1 MNKQL
6 VKLSEIAGKP
16 TRLIV
21 GLMSGTSLDGLDIAL
36 CKCGKNTVEVLEF
49 KTLSYDQKLRS
60 RIRAIQSRQEV
71 NLQEICILNTE
82 LAHLYS
88 TWVIEA
94 LKEWGVEKDEIDL
107 IASHGQT
114 IYHNPSQNLNSTLQI
129 VDGDHI
135 AVKTGIITIS
145 DFRQKHTAVGGE
157 GAPLAALMDEA
168 LFKDDLEHRLLL
180 NLGGIANFTWLPSR
194 ESGEESITSDTGP
207 ANSLINEA
215 TQKYFDKPYDENG
228 NIAKTGESNSE
239 LMKYLLLE
247 PYFRKPF
254 PKTTGQEEFNL
265 NLIEELMQG
274 YRIELVPKDLVAT
287 LTELTI
293 HSITRALDMITSE
306 KNYEIY
312 ISGGGVYNL
321 VLIEGLKERLTRAN
335 FKDFEEL
342 VFSSD
347 SKEAALMAFLANE
360 TVLGKS
366 FHANN
371 VEINLGKVSFPV

>member
-6 VKLSEIAGKP
+6 VKLSEIADKP
-16 TRLIV
+16 DRLIV

-36 CKCGKNTVEVLEF
+36 CKCSENSVDVLEF
-49 KTLSYDQKLRS
+49 KTLDFDQKLRS

-88 TWVIEA
+88 TWVTEA
-94 LKEWGVEKDEIDL
+94 LKEWRVEKDKIDL

-145 DFRQKHTAVGGE
+145 DFRQKHTAAGGE

-168 LFKDDLEHRLLL
+168 LFKDDLKHRLLL
-180 NLGGIANFTWLPSR
+180 NLGGIANFTWLPSK
-194 ESGEESITSDTGP
+194 ESGEKSITSDTGP

-215 TQKYFDKPYDENG
+215 AQKYFNKPYDENG
-228 NIAKTGESNSE
+228 EIAKSGDSNSE
-239 LMKYLLLE
+239 LLRYLLLE
-247 PYFRKPF
+247 PYFRKSF

-265 NLIEELMQG
+265 HLVEELMQS
-274 YRIELVPKDLVAT
+274 YQVELKPNDLIAT
-287 LTELTI
+287 LTELTV
-293 HSITRALDMITSE
+293 HSITRALDKITGDRS
-306 KNYEIY
+306 YEIY
-312 ISGGGVYNL
+312 ISGGGISNPA
-321 VLIEGLKERLTRAN
+321 IMEGLRNRLPGAN
-335 FKDFEEL
+335 FKEFEKL
-342 VFSSD
+342 GIPPD
-347 SKEAALMAFLANE
+347 AKEATLMAFLANE
-360 TVLGKS
+360 MVLGNS
-366 FHANN
+366 FHTNSME
-371 VEINLGKVSFPV
+371 VNLGKVSFPV

>member
-6 VKLSEIAGKP
+6 VKLSEIADKP
-16 TRLIV
+16 ARLIV

-36 CKCGKNTVEVLEF
+36 CKCSENTVEVLEF
-49 KTLSYDQKLRS
+49 KTLDYSQKLRS

-88 TWVIEA
+88 TWIIEA
-94 LKEWGVEKDEIDL
+94 LKEWGVEKAEIDL

-145 DFRQKHTAVGGE
+145 DFRQKHTAAGGE

-168 LFKDDLEHRLLL
+168 LFKDDLKHRLLL

-215 TQKYFDKPYDENG
+215 AQKYFNKPYDENG
-228 NIAKTGESNSE
+228 DIARSGNSNSE
-239 LMKYLLLE
+239 LLRYLLLE

-265 NLIEELMQG
+265 HLVEELMQSYQVEQG
-274 YRIELVPKDLVAT
+274 PNDLIAT

-293 HSITRALDMITSE
+293 HSITRALDKITGDTS
-306 KNYEIY
+306 YEIY
-312 ISGGGVYNL
+312 ISGGGISNPV
-321 VLIEGLKERLTRAN
+321 VIEGLRNRLPGAN
-335 FKDFEEL
+335 FKEIEKLGIPPDA
-342 VFSSD
+342 
-347 SKEAALMAFLANE
+347 KEAALMAFLANE
-360 TVLGKS
+360 MVLGNS
-366 FHANN
+366 FHTNSME
-371 VEINLGKVSFPV
+371 VNLGKVSFPV